1 MIDPTTWTSFK
12 TIRVMDQNNKPL
24 SRLNELEIVHTNNI
38 TEKYMFANEFQTNH
52 VHLVELASGKVVK
65 TWNL

>member
-1 MIDPTTWTSFK
+1 
-12 TIRVMDQNNKPL
+12 MDQNNKPL